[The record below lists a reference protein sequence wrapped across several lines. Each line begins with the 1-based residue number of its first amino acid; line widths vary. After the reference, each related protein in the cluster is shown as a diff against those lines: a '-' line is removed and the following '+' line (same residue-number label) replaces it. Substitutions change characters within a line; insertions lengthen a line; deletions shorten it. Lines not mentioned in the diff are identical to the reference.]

1 MLNTSGICCRRR
13 RVMFEKLKIRN
24 LKRARGVF
32 FVNLTKK
39 KKKKKRRQ
47 TVGPGTYIR
56 SRKKG
61 RVQLNSFFF
70 KFLFIVAIP

>member
-1 MLNTSGICCRRR
+1 MLNTAGICCRR

-39 KKKKKRRQ
+39 KEKKEAPDCRPGNLHKK
-47 TVGPGTYIR
+47 
-56 SRKKG
+56 
-61 RVQLNSFFF
+61 
-70 KFLFIVAIP
+70 